1 MKRYKHWYML
11 LLLATLALSMQG
23 CLGIGDNNNFT
34 RSTRP
39 NGSSIG
45 INNTDQAV
53 FKGKIYFTLDRN
65 LYMIDGTRTLHQL
78 TKNMEIQDPVVSPD
92 GKWIAFTVRNKNY
105 SDLVYMPA
113 NGGPLHTV
121 VTGAGNYVLNLDGA
135 NDYYWFFQP
144 AWSADSTHLIFLSD
158 LHKAFYWYR
167 LGGVFQSSYFL
178 DLQVFSLPINAPT
191 LTGKQAVNIAKPVA
205 YADFGDGGDRD
216 PSYRPSHPN
225 QVIYTHYT
233 YDATTQTK
241 QVIQIFLEDATLMA
255 KPHYPPYH
263 PGVEGSGFDPAVP
276 LTPGTPDLA
285 NLEPAFSPDGNFIAY
300 VRRQDA
306 THDGIYIMPVAE
318 GVTDNPNNPD
328 VQKKALAPYDKSS
341 LILTQQYLT
350 KPTWSPDGKQLAY
363 ITYTNNNFDI
373 WLANLSVDPKTG
385 AYTLKGDPVQL
396 TDAGGHLN
404 GDSRLFWTP

>member
-1 MKRYKHWYML
+1 ML

-23 CLGIGDNNNFT
+23 CLGIGGNNNFT
-34 RSTRP
+34 KSSNS
-39 NGSSIG
+39 NGAIG
-45 INNTDQAV
+45 INNTDQAI
-53 FKGKIYFTLDRN
+53 FKGKIYFTLDSR

-78 TKNMEIQDPVVSPD
+78 TQNTGIQDPAVSPD
-92 GKWIAFTVRNKNY
+92 GKWIAFTVRYKDH

-113 NGGPLHTV
+113 NGGPWHTV
-121 VTGAGNYVLNLDGA
+121 ISGSGHYVQNSDTGA
-135 NDYYWFFQP
+135 NDSYWFFQP
-144 AWSADSTHLIFLSD
+144 AWSSDSTHLLFLSD
-158 LHKAFYWYR
+158 LQKQYYWSR
-167 LGGVFQSSYFL
+167 LGGVFANAYFL

-191 LTGKQAVNIAKPVA
+191 LLASQAVYTVKPIA
-205 YADFGDGGDRD
+205 YAAYGDGGDRD
-216 PSYRPSHPN
+216 PAYRPNHPN
-225 QVIYTHYT
+225 QVIYTHYM
-233 YDATTQTK
+233 YDPNTQTK
-241 QVIQIFLEDATLMA
+241 QLIQIFLEDATLMA
-255 KPHYPPYH
+255 KPHYPPYT
-263 PGVEGSGFDPAVP
+263 PLFDPAVP
-276 LTPGTPDLA
+276 LTPGVPDLA

-306 THDGIYIMPVAE
+306 THDGIYIMPVAD

-404 GDSRLFWTP
+404 GDSRLFWTQ